1 MNEHKNNTGA
11 AGGLSFCGLLTIAFI
26 VLKLTGVIDW
36 SWLWVLAPAWIPAA
50 IAIAVI
56 LVVLV
61 VVLVKATT
69 KEVEKKQRE
78 TENSKSI
85 DNEARKYSLERQQG
99 ESDLDLKRRIAFFK
113 QEARRARHE

>member
-11 AGGLSFCGLLTIAFI
+11 AGGLSFYGLLTIAFI

-61 VVLVKATT
+61 VVLV
-69 KEVEKKQRE
+69 
-78 TENSKSI
+78 
-85 DNEARKYSLERQQG
+85 EARKYGLERQQG